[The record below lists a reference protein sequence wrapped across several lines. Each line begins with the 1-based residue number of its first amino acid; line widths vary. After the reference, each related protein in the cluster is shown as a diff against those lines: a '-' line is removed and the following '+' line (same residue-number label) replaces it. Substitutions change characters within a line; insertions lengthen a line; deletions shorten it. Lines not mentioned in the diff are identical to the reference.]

1 MHPMTSMK
9 IMAETM
15 ANSIMA
21 APGRTASVRLGLAAD
36 SAGNRIMKYLSSL
49 IVRISNSSPR

>member
-1 MHPMTSMK
+1 MTSMK